1 MLDEEG
7 QEADFVVFYLGKFAQ
22 DVVGYEVGTARSGG
36 EGEIFLEPGHFFFVL
51 SIYRFSLSFGINSD
65 QAY

>member
-7 QEADFVVFYLGKFAQ
+7 QEADFVVFYLGQFAQ

-36 EGEIFLEPGHFFFVL
+36 EGEIFLEPGHFPLFFLFIV
-51 SIYRFSLSFGINSD
+51 SLSLCWD
-65 QAY
+65 